1 MPLVVSEA
9 GVWFR
14 EDRLELASGV
24 HVCLCGECA
33 RARVWCVFLAEHT
46 YLEDPLTR
54 YTLRASG
61 YEMRVFLFSK
71 VIFPTLPL
79 PSCSHPPESPLTALL
94 ED

>member
-14 EDRLELASGV
+14 EDRVELASGV
-24 HVCLCGECA
+24 RMCG
-33 RARVWCVFLAEHT
+33 VFLAEHT